1 LGSLWKVIRRF
12 KPDIIHAGPLQTS
25 AFLVALL
32 GFPHLVSASWGYDLL
47 IDAERSSLWR
57 WITRFTLQRSAAFLG
72 DCATIRQRAIDL
84 GMYPERIVTFPWG
97 VDLAHFNPGSA
108 AELRTH
114 FGWGEPAFILLS
126 TRGWA
131 PIYGVEELARGFV
144 QATRQIPELRLVML
158 GNGPQAALLRK
169 IFIDGGVLERVRFP
183 GQVKLADLPAYY
195 QSADL
200 YVSASHSDGSSIS
213 LLEALACGRPALVS
227 DIPGNRE
234 WITPGEQGWWFQEGD
249 PDSLA
254 QSLVKAYESRSS
266 LPEMGQQARLTATA
280 RANWQANFP
289 KLLDLYQIAL
299 S

>member
-1 LGSLWKVIRRF
+1 
-12 KPDIIHAGPLQTS
+12 
-25 AFLVALL
+25 
-32 GFPHLVSASWGYDLL
+32 
-47 IDAERSSLWR
+47 
-57 WITRFTLQRSAAFLG
+57 
-72 DCATIRQRAIDL
+72 
-84 GMYPERIVTFPWG
+84 
-97 VDLAHFNPGSA
+97 
-108 AELRTH
+108 
-114 FGWGEPAFILLS
+114 
-126 TRGWA
+126 
-131 PIYGVEELARGFV
+131 
-144 QATRQIPELRLVML
+144 
-158 GNGPQAALLRK
+158 
-169 IFIDGGVLERVRFP
+169 VLERVRFP

-195 QSADL
+195 HAADL